1 MDPVTLVLDILDI
14 FFVLWLKIC
23 KDALSETMVT
33 TLLNFMN

>member
-14 FFVLWLKIC
+14 FFILWLKIC